1 MWKKAPHSWALICID
16 QKELFYRNTTIA
28 DIWNWRQERN
38 ESGKFRFNASEL
50 MQTFDYLLRQKLNIM
65 ANLNN
70 FSWNLCLCYLGSA
83 FLISSSSSDTFSKCL
98 IWKLIFPSTLNKP
111 STIKP
116 ELKAKDQG

>member
-50 MQTFDYLLRQKLNIM
+50 MQTFDYLLRQKLNIA
-65 ANLNN
+65 ANLKH
-70 FSWNLCLCYLGSA
+70 FLWNLCLWQC
-83 FLISSSSSDTFSKCL
+83 ISN
-98 IWKLIFPSTLNKP
+98 IFKQLRYFFKVPDFETNLPFN
-111 STIKP
+111 P
-116 ELKAKDQG
+116 EQAEHHQTRAQS

>member
-38 ESGKFRFNASEL
+38 ELGKFRFNASEL
-50 MQTFDYLLRQKLNIM
+50 MQTFDYLLRQKLNIV
-65 ANLNN
+65 ANLKH
-70 FSWNLCLCYLGSA
+70 FLWNLCLCYLGNA